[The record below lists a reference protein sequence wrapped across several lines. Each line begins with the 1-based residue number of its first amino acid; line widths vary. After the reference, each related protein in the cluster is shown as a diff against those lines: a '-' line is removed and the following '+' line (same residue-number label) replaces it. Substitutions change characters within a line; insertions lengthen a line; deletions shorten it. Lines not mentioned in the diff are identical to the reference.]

1 MDEPRLRSD
10 GLQLEEHRRF
20 QERFWKIER
29 IAWVAFA
36 IVTVGA
42 LLGLTG
48 AGGPLATASAESSN
62 AVISYPRVA
71 RWETADEL
79 QITFRSRDGV
89 PERMVTLS
97 PGFAKTFQL
106 EDVQPKPSE
115 TAISDRG
122 QLLIFGNPASNGGLV
137 TMHIRAQSI
146 GRNGFSITVDG
157 DVSTVL
163 TTYVLP

>member
-1 MDEPRLRSD
+1 MEEPRLRPD

-20 QERFWKIER
+20 QKRFWKIER

-36 IVTVGA
+36 IVTVAA

-79 QITFRSRDGV
+79 QIAFRPRDGV
-89 PERMVTLS
+89 TERMVTLS
-97 PGFAKTFQL
+97 PAFAKAFQL
-106 EDVQPKPSE
+106 EDVQPEPSE
-115 TAISDRG
+115 TTISDRG
-122 QLLIFGNPASNGGLV
+122 QILIFGNADSNGGLV
-137 TMHIRAQSI
+137 TMHIRAQSV
-146 GRNGFSITVDG
+146 GRNGFSVTVDG
-157 DVSTVL
+157 DASTAL